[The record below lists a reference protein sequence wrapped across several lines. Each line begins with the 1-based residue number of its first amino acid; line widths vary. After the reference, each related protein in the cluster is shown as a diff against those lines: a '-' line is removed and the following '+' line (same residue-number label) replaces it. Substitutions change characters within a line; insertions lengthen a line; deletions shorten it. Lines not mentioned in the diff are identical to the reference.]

1 MKKSHTSN
9 NQLQKEEIDWIRAKL
24 EKAEASGF
32 TTDTMEDIIKL
43 SKSLQGK

>member
-9 NQLQKEEIDWIRAKL
+9 NQLEKEEIDWIRAKL

-32 TTDTMEDIIKL
+32 TQDTVEDIIQK
-43 SKSLQGK
+43 SKSLLKK